1 MKTVLLVGFTLAAM
15 LLAGCGTVTIT
26 KIVEPERQMILP
38 SVRPTLEKVTAEEL
52 APLTPEVRQKLID
65 NNKKLQ
71 AWGVEQE
78 AEILEYNKQAAEAN
92 KKNGYSP
99 R

>member
-1 MKTVLLVGFTLAAM
+1 MRTVLLVGFTLAAM
-15 LLAGCGTVTIT
+15 SLAGCVTVT
-26 KIVEPERQMILP
+26 KIVEPERQMIMP
-38 SVRPTLEKVTAEEL
+38 SVRPVLEKVTAEEL
-52 APLTPEVRQKLID
+52 SPLTPEVRQKLID

-71 AWGVEQE
+71 AWGAEQE
-78 AEILEYNKQAAEAN
+78 AEIAEYNRQAAEAN

>member
-1 MKTVLLVGFTLAAM
+1 MRTVLLVGFTLAAM
-15 LLAGCGTVTIT
+15 LLAGCVTIT
-26 KIVEPERQMILP
+26 KIVEPERQLILP
-38 SVRPTLEKVTAEEL
+38 SVRPVLEKVTAEEL
-52 APLTPEVRQKLID
+52 TTLTPEVRRKLID

-71 AWGVEQE
+71 GWGAEQE